1 MDNIIR
7 EFWYGNVIP
16 HRDCR
21 PQTPEAQQL
30 TELIVRNR
38 QELIMNMN
46 DQQRE
51 IFDKLDSCWT
61 EYVTI
66 TEEAIFSYAF
76 KLGMRMAD
84 EAFAESF
91 GQK

>member
-1 MDNIIR
+1 MDNVTR
-7 EFWYGNVIP
+7 EFWYGNLIP
-16 HRDCR
+16 HSDCR

-38 QELIMNMN
+38 QELITSMN
-46 DQQRE
+46 DQQIE
-51 IFDKLDSCWT
+51 TFDKLDACWT
-61 EYVTI
+61 EYVTM

-76 KLGMRMAD
+76 KLGIRMAT
-84 EAFAESF
+84 ESLVESF

>member
-1 MDNIIR
+1 MDNITR

-16 HRDCR
+16 HSDCR
-21 PQTPEAQQL
+21 PQTQESLQL

-38 QELIMNMN
+38 QELIMSMN
-46 DQQRE
+46 DQQIE
-51 IFDKLDSCWT
+51 IFDKLDSFWT
-61 EYVTI
+61 EYVTM

-76 KLGMRMAD
+76 KLGMRMAA
-84 EAFAESF
+84 ESFSESF

>member
-1 MDNIIR
+1 MDNVTR
-7 EFWYGNVIP
+7 EFWYGNLIP
-16 HRDCR
+16 HSDCR

-38 QELIMNMN
+38 QELITSLNN
-46 DQQRE
+46 QQIE
-51 IFDKLDSCWT
+51 TFDKLDACWT
-61 EYVTI
+61 EYVTM

-76 KLGMRMAD
+76 KLGIRMAT
-84 EAFAESF
+84 ESLVESF